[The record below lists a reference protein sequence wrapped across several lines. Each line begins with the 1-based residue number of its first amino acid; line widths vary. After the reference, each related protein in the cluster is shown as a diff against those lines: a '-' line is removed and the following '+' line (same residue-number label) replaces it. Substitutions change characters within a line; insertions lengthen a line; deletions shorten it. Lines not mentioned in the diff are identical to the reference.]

1 MAENNRMTLP
11 FLFATLAILGGCGG
25 MDGGGTPAGITEPGI
40 ELRRTSFGVPHIK
53 AADEK
58 GLGIG
63 LGYAYAQDNFCLM
76 ADAMVTNAGER
87 SKYFGPT
94 STYSVFDSPG
104 DELVNLSSD
113 FYYKYLNDPA
123 VVKEA
128 LLSHPPEL
136 QALIA
141 GYAAGFNKYLADTGA
156 ANLPDAC
163 KGKAWVRDMTPE
175 DIIRLTRRYAVM
187 SSGGAK
193 TFINAFYAASP
204 PTAALAVTA
213 GAPAPRRIPAL
224 ALFTQRN
231 AKEWDKL
238 KTGLGSNAVALGKD
252 VTESG
257 GGVLYANPHFPWG
270 SITRFYQMHLT
281 IPGKLDVMGASLGGL
296 PVVTIGFNENVA
308 WTHTVNYAPRFALF
322 ALSLDPSSPTKYM
335 MDGQSKP
342 MTKKEFSVETVTNGV
357 SQTVKRTFYFS
368 EQGPI
373 VVAPGLGMGWTRD
386 NAFAMTDVNF
396 NNHRMLKQWWDIDKA
411 ASLSSMKTSLEATVG
426 LPWVNTVATDR
437 QGQVFYG
444 NFTPV
449 PLVSDAQLSACV
461 PAELKPYQGR
471 GIYILAGHTSACALG
486 DDAAAP
492 QKGIFAGSKLPS
504 LLRNDYVQNSN
515 DTHWLSNPAQPLLAG
530 NTIMGANSGALNART
545 RQGITQIENRLAG
558 TDGLAGR
565 KFTAANLQQ
574 IVMSN
579 DAYFAR
585 SMLIDLREACLAPSP
600 DIVKGCDVMATW
612 DGKANSDS
620 VGWPLFEQWYARMES
635 AGPNFWKVQADQH
648 DPVHTPSGLRVSDP
662 AVKARARQAL
672 AGAMQELDNFK
683 IDYTKPWGSLI
694 QVEAGAKRIPVH
706 GGSGGVWNP
715 NSGLTYSEQIYNA
728 QNTKQRGD
736 GTLIPMWG
744 SSIVLT
750 VSFEGSSPK
759 AQGFLTYSQ
768 STDPRSPHS
777 SDQTERFARKEWI
790 TFPFTEA
797 QIRSDPGY
805 ALTRLSP
812 K

>member
-1 MAENNRMTLP
+1 MARKKLTPLP
-11 FLFATLAILGGCGG
+11 IVVATLAVLVACGG
-25 MDGGGTPAGITEPGI
+25 KIGDTTAALTEPGV

-63 LGYAYAQDNFCLM
+63 LGFAYAQDNFCLM
-76 ADAMVTNAGER
+76 ADAMVTIAGER
-87 SKYFGPT
+87 SKYFGAAN
-94 STYSVFDSPG
+94 SYSVFDSPG
-104 DELVNLSSD
+104 DELVNLTSD
-113 FYYKYLNDPA
+113 FYYKYLNDAA

-128 LLSHPPEL
+128 LLSQPAEI

-141 GYAAGFNKYLADTGA
+141 GYAVGFNKYLADTGA

-163 KGKAWVRDMTPE
+163 KGKPWIRNMTSE
-175 DIIRLTRRYAVM
+175 DIIRLTRRYAVI
-187 SSGGAK
+187 SSGATK
-193 TFINAFYAASP
+193 TFINAFSAASP
-204 PTAALAVTA
+204 PMVGPAANASTSGPGRV
-213 GAPAPRRIPAL
+213 PAL
-224 ALFTQRN
+224 AMFTQRN
-231 AKEWDKL
+231 AREWDKL

-252 VTESG
+252 TTESG
-257 GGVLYANPHFPWG
+257 AGLLYANPHFPWG
-270 SITRFYQMHLT
+270 STTRFYQMHLT
-281 IPGKLDVMGASLGGL
+281 IPGKVDVMGASLGGL
-296 PVVTIGFNENVA
+296 PLVNIGFNENVA
-308 WTHTVNYAPRFALF
+308 WSHTVNYAPRFALF
-322 ALSLDPSSPTKYM
+322 ALSLDPSDSTKYM
-335 MDGQSKP
+335 MDGKSKP
-342 MTKKEFSVETVTNGV
+342 MTKKELSVETVTNGV
-357 SQTVKRTFYFS
+357 AQTVKRTFYFS

-373 VVAPGLGMGWTRD
+373 VADAALGMGWTYK

-396 NNHRMLKQWWDIDKA
+396 SNHRMLKQWWDIDKA
-411 ASLSSMKTSLEATVG
+411 TSLASMKASLEATVG

-486 DDAAAP
+486 DDPAAP

-515 DTHWLSNPAQPLLAG
+515 DTHWLTNPAQPILAG
-530 NTIMGANSGALNART
+530 SAIMGANSGALNART
-545 RQGITQIENRLAG
+545 RQGLTQIESRLSGA
-558 TDGLAGR
+558 DGLAGR

-574 IVMSN
+574 IAMSN
-579 DAYFAR
+579 DAYYAR
-585 SMLIDLREACLAPSP
+585 SMLADLREACIAPSS
-600 DIVKGCDVMATW
+600 DIAKGCAVIANW

-635 AGPNFWKVQADQH
+635 AGPNFWKVQADPH
-648 DPVHTPSGLRVSDP
+648 DPIHTPSGLRVSDP

-672 AGAMQELDNFK
+672 AAAMQALDGFK

-694 QVEAGAKRIPVH
+694 QVEAGGKRIAMH
-706 GGSGGVWNP
+706 GGSGGVWDP
-715 NSGLTYSEQIYNA
+715 ASGLTYSEQIYNA

-750 VSFEGSSPK
+750 VSFEGGTPK
-759 AQGFLTYSQ
+759 AQGFLSYSQ
-768 STDPRSPHS
+768 STDPRSPHA

-797 QIRSDPGY
+797 QILSDPGY
-805 ALTRLSP
+805 ALTRLP
-812 K
+812 AQ